1 MIQSG
6 AHSSSAA
13 TEIVDP
19 LIGRVLNE
27 RFRIIEAL
35 GSGGMGRVYKAVQ
48 APLDRPVAVKV
59 LNPHYSDGKDPG
71 FQKRFFLEASVTSKL
86 RHPNT
91 VTVIDYGK
99 TEDGILYLVMEY
111 LEGKTLAQLLT
122 QNGPMSWVR
131 ALHVGQQVARSL
143 REAHKV
149 GLIHR
154 DLKPANV
161 MVMDQEADHDV
172 VKVLDFGLVKSFV
185 DGGVIPNETEITQ
198 AGVILGSPQYMA
210 PEQAR
215 NISDPRS
222 DVYSLGVVLYQMLVG
237 RPPFQAP
244 QSIDV
249 IFKHL
254 NEAPPIFSA
263 VWPHHQV
270 PQEVE
275 ALVMKCLCK
284 RPDERYQ
291 SMDEVLDAMRRVAA
305 SAGVSGVFSP
315 RTFSTGAY
323 QAIHPG
329 SGPHSGPQSG
339 PQTGPILPHSGA
351 STMALDIAV
360 VEPVPQARPARSML
374 ALALFAASLLVGL
387 GVAAVLALRAQD
399 AEPPTPTALTAP
411 AVKSQP
417 EEAPPAPVAPAAA
430 PAAQPVA
437 ETIPEFPS
445 PEEVP
450 TTVAPVR
457 FLITSEPSGAR
468 VTYEGRELGETP
480 VELEVPASSDGVA
493 SAQLTFSLEG
503 YQRATVVAQGN
514 EASVR
519 FTQRLKKKSVSRT
532 SESEK
537 SGYKEDPY

>member
-6 AHSSSAA
+6 AHSPSAA

-27 RFRIIEAL
+27 RFRIVEAL

-48 APLDRPVAVKV
+48 APLDRPVAIKV

-172 VKVLDFGLVKSFV
+172 VKVLDFGLVKSFM

-222 DVYSLGVVLYQMLVG
+222 DVYSLGVVMYQMLMG
-237 RPPFQAP
+237 RPPFQAA

-263 VWPHHQV
+263 AWPTHQV

-275 ALVMKCLCK
+275 ALVMKCLAK

-291 SMDEVLDAMRRVAA
+291 SMDEVLDGMRRVAA

-329 SGPHSGPQSG
+329 SGPLSG
-339 PQTGPILPHSGA
+339 PQTGPIPQPSGA
-351 STMALDIAV
+351 NTMALDIAV
-360 VEPVPQARPARSML
+360 VEPAAPARPARSML

-387 GVAAVLALRAQD
+387 GVAAVLALRAQE
-399 AEPPTPTALTAP
+399 AEPTAVTTPAA
-411 AVKSQP
+411 KSQP
-417 EEAPPAPVAPAAA
+417 TEPPATVAPATA

-437 ETIPEFPS
+437 EKAVDLPPLEEIPA
-445 PEEVP
+445 
-450 TTVAPVR
+450 TVAPIR

-468 VTYEGRELGETP
+468 VAYEGRDLGETP
-480 VELEVPASSDGVA
+480 VELEVPAASDGVA

-514 EASVR
+514 EPSVR

-532 SESEK
+532 PESEK

>member
-27 RFRIIEAL
+27 RFRIVEAL

-122 QNGPMSWVR
+122 MNGPMGWVR
-131 ALHVGQQVARSL
+131 ALHVSQQVARSL

-172 VKVLDFGLVKSFV
+172 VKVLDFGLVKSFL

-215 NISDPRS
+215 NVSDPRS
-222 DVYSLGVVLYQMLVG
+222 DVYSLGVVMYQMLVG
-237 RPPFQAP
+237 RPPFQAA

-263 VWPHHQV
+263 VWPNHQV

-275 ALVMKCLCK
+275 ALVMKCLNK

-323 QAIHPG
+323 QALAPG
-329 SGPHSGPQSG
+329 SGPHSGPHSG
-339 PQTGPILPHSGA
+339 AQTGPILPPSGA

-360 VEPVPQARPARSML
+360 MEPAASGKPARSML

-399 AEPPTPTALTAP
+399 AEPTAPLALTAP
-411 AVKSQP
+411 AAHAQP
-417 EEAPPAPVAPAAA
+417 ETPSTAAEPVAA
-430 PAAQPVA
+430 PAPQPAA
-437 ETIPEFPS
+437 ERVTELEPL
-445 PEEVP
+445 EEVP
-450 TTVAPVR
+450 NTVAPTIR

-468 VTYEGRELGETP
+468 VSYEGRDLGQTP
-480 VELEVPASSDGVA
+480 VELEVPSATDGVA

-503 YQRATVVAQGN
+503 YQRATVVAEGN
-514 EASVR
+514 EPSVR
-519 FTQRLKKKSVSRT
+519 FTQKLKKKSGSR
-532 SESEK
+532 SPESEK

>member
-27 RFRIIEAL
+27 RFRIVEAL

-48 APLDRPVAVKV
+48 APLDRPVAIKV

-222 DVYSLGVVLYQMLVG
+222 DVYSLGVVMYQMLVG
-237 RPPFQAP
+237 RPPFQAA

-275 ALVMKCLCK
+275 ALVMKCLAK
-284 RPDERYQ
+284 RPEERYQ
-291 SMDEVLDAMRRVAA
+291 SMDEVLDGMRRVAA

-315 RTFSTGAY
+315 RTFSTGTY
-323 QAIHPG
+323 QAVTPG
-329 SGPHSGPQSG
+329 SGPLSGPHSGPQ
-339 PQTGPILPHSGA
+339 TGPIPPPSGA

-360 VEPVPQARPARSML
+360 MEPAAPAARPARSML
-374 ALALFAASLLVGL
+374 ALAIFAASLLVGL

-399 AEPPTPTALTAP
+399 AEAPAPTAVT
-411 AVKSQP
+411 
-417 EEAPPAPVAPAAA
+417 A
-430 PAAQPVA
+430 PAAQPQTAPPPPAEQPAAAPVA
-437 ETIPEFPS
+437 PPEAAVAPGLE
-445 PEEVP
+445 PLEEVP
-450 TTVAPVR
+450 TTVAPIR

-468 VTYEGRELGETP
+468 VSYEGRELGQTP
-480 VELEVPASSDGVA
+480 VELEVPAASDGVA

-514 EASVR
+514 EPSVR
-519 FTQRLKKKSVSRT
+519 FTHKLKKKAASRPA
-532 SESEK
+532 ESEK